1 MLKRGEKKSYAQQ
14 RREIILYLIGMR
26 KNRILNRGEKNLMLD
41 RCEKKSYTYQR

>member
-14 RREIILYLIGMR
+14 RLEKILYLIGMR
-26 KNRILNRGEKNLMLD
+26 KNRILNRGKKNLMLD